1 LDTLHSVLFYAFA
14 AVTVGGGLAACL
26 LAGRARALAVGAV
39 AVGLAGLYADL
50 NAGYAAIVTLVALG
64 ASALLLLGL
73 RPAPRAVAGEEEAA
87 GLAQQ
92 LGGLL
97 AGVVLLVLLYVA
109 FNGRHFAGANL
120 TGQFNTAALGRL
132 LAGRDA
138 LATEAIAAALLVA
151 GVAGGLLA
159 RTRGR

>member
-1 LDTLHSVLFYAFA
+1 MDTLHSVLFYAFA
-14 AVTVGGGLAACL
+14 AVTVGGGLVASL
-26 LAGRARALAVGAV
+26 LAGRARALGVGAV

-50 NAGYAAIVTLVALG
+50 DAGYAAIVTLVALG

-73 RPAPRAVAGEEEAA
+73 RPATRAVAGEEEAA
-87 GLAQQ
+87 GMAQQ
-92 LGGLL
+92 LGALL
-97 AGVVLLVLLYVA
+97 AGVVLLALLYVA

-138 LATEAIAAALLVA
+138 LATEAIAAALLAA
-151 GVAGGLLA
+151 GVAGGILA